1 MRTGFGT
8 VTTGIV
14 AELFDRGQQSAAR
27 NAESRADGSHEG
39 VGEKLV
45 TN

>member
-14 AELFDRGQQSAAR
+14 AELFDCGQRFAA
-27 NAESRADGSHEG
+27 
-39 VGEKLV
+39 
-45 TN
+45 